1 MVFLG
6 ALILVL
12 STVALMYALGPRFGT
27 PIPNVKTD
35 FTLDT
40 LDGEHLS
47 VADLRGHIVIVNF
60 WTSSGLFA
68 PMDAPV
74 LEAVWQKYRDQGVVV
89 IGVGY
94 EGESLETAQA
104 YVKQYGLTF
113 PVGLDP
119 DSKIAKQY
127 KVEGVPWS
135 YVIDGDGKVVR
146 FLLIPPSEASWDVML
161 TDLLEKAS

>member
-6 ALILVL
+6 ALVLVL
-12 STVALMYALGPRFGT
+12 ATVALMYALGPQFGT
-27 PIPNVKTD
+27 PIPKVKTD

-40 LDGEHLS
+40 LDGETIS
-47 VADLRGHIVIVNF
+47 VGDLHGHIVIVNF

-104 YVKQYGLTF
+104 YVKQYDLTF

-119 DSKIAKQY
+119 DAKIAKQY
-127 KVEGVPWS
+127 EVEGVPWTF
-135 YVIDGDGKVVR
+135 VINGDGKVVQ
-146 FLLIPPSEASWDVML
+146 FMYIPASEESWDVL
-161 TDLLEKAS
+161 LADLLEKTS